1 MTSVKVQLNKS
12 RALNNKTYPLVFQ
25 IIHERKKR
33 VLPTPYHFQ
42 ACNFDPEKSLVV
54 SRRSSRIL
62 DVDKVNMHI
71 EKQLIVI
78 NDSIKR
84 LEVLNQK
91 FTVDDILVMHEYRLD
106 RSLVVSFMNQL
117 ITQLNAEGRMGTM
130 NAYQSTLNKVIAF
143 QDSGYKLYFSNMNVH
158 WLNQFISSLTQECV
172 RPNTIAFYLR
182 ILRAVYN
189 RAYKEGVVGSSV
201 ISPFNTIQIKTTKT
215 TKRAVDLVS
224 MQKIADIKFDKSKKL
239 EFARDLFMFS
249 YYCRGMPFVDIVN
262 LTWDNITDT
271 EIRYV
276 RRKTKQPLCIRMTE
290 PIQQLLE
297 KYRSESKSV
306 FPILNNSEVSVYKQ
320 YRSAL
325 KLHNR
330 HLKELGER
338 LDLQSPLTSYVA
350 RHSWATMAKRSG
362 VPVSVISE
370 GLGHSSEKITYTYL
384 AALDRSVIDDAN
396 ESISNLCFKI
406 DNRKPIQ
413 KNK

>member
-42 ACNFDPEKSLVV
+42 ECNFDPDKSLVV
-54 SRRSSRIL
+54 SRRSSRVL
-62 DVDKVNMHI
+62 DVDKVNSQI
-71 EKQLIVI
+71 EKQLLVLC
-78 NDSIKR
+78 DSIKR
-84 LEVLNQK
+84 LEELNQK
-91 FTVDDILVMHEYRLD
+91 FTVDDIIVMHENRLD
-106 RSLVVSFMNQL
+106 SCLVENYMNLL
-117 ITQLNAEGRMGTM
+117 ITQLNDEGRMGTM
-130 NAYQSTLNKVIAF
+130 LAYQSTLNKVIAF
-143 QDSGYKLYFSNMNVH
+143 QNGGEKLLFSNINVQ
-158 WLNQFISSLTQECV
+158 WLNQFMSSLAKECV

-182 ILRAVYN
+182 MLRAVYN
-189 RAYKEGVVGSSV
+189 RASKEGVAGLSAV
-201 ISPFNTIQIKTTKT
+201 SPFNSIQIKTTKT
-215 TKRAVDLVS
+215 SKRAIDLIS
-224 MQKIADIKFDKSKKL
+224 MQRIADTKFEKSKKL

-262 LTWDNITDT
+262 LKWENVTDT

-276 RRKTKQPLCIRMTE
+276 RRKTKQPLSIRMTE
-290 PIQQLLE
+290 PIYQLLE
-297 KYRSESKSV
+297 KYRSESELI
-306 FPILNNSEVSVYKQ
+306 FPILKNSEGSLYKQ

-330 HLKELGER
+330 HLKELGGS

-396 ESISNLCFKI
+396 DSISNLCFKI
-406 DNRKPIQ
+406 VDKKTVRKI
-413 KNK
+413 